1 MKPPKEVT
9 VMDAVPYIVLWAL
22 TAVLALV
29 SVWLYRQN
37 HPALCCVTAA
47 LPTVG
52 AASLFLILLHDL
64 NLPHDDGIPVTTV
77 MRWFM
82 LDDNPTIHEARAIP
96 NAAALLIVAALV
108 FAIMLLLIVRK
119 KSKNP
124 RKFPS

>member
-1 MKPPKEVT
+1 M
-9 VMDAVPYIVLWAL
+9 MDALPYNVLWLL
-22 TAVLALV
+22 TAVLALI

-37 HPALCCVTAA
+37 CPVLCAVTAA
-47 LPTVG
+47 VPTIG
-52 AASLFLILLHDL
+52 AAALLVVLLHDL

-96 NAAALLIVAALV
+96 NAAALLIVAALF

>member
-1 MKPPKEVT
+1 
-9 VMDAVPYIVLWAL
+9 MDALPYTVLWGL
-22 TAVLALV
+22 TAVLSLV

-37 HPALCCVTAA
+37 RSVLCAVTAA
-47 LPTVG
+47 APTIGSADLLAV
-52 AASLFLILLHDL
+52 LLHDL

-96 NAAALLIVAALV
+96 NAAALLIVAALF